1 MEQIYL
7 NAKEKFKEASQEARE
22 IRFQSEES
30 IKQQEKQYQT
40 QITTDL
46 ERLKI
51 TNVSTIYYQ
60 RQKIQKQISQ
70 RIIASALLKVDF
82 LFQKGLN
89 RKMQKSVNSSSIQ
102 SLHQII

>member
-1 MEQIYL
+1 MELIYL
-7 NAKEKFKEASQEARE
+7 NAKEKFKAASLEATE
-22 IRFQSEES
+22 IRFQSKES

-51 TNVSTIYYQ
+51 ANVSTIYYQ
-60 RQKIQKQISQ
+60 QQKIQKQISQ
-70 RIIASALLKVDF
+70 KIIDFAIQKVDF

-89 RKMQKSVNSSSIQ
+89 RKMQKSVNSSSLQ
-102 SLHQII
+102 SLHQI